1 MKKITLLMIATFS
14 LSMVFAQKNVV
25 LKINHKLANGSF
37 NFNQK
42 ASNNLNKDF
51 NITRLEYYMSSIKI
65 KHDGGQISNATDVFV
80 LVKGGNQ
87 ATEIDLGTYNIN
99 SIEAITFS
107 IGVNAPINNQDPT
120 LWPANHPLSP
130 KSPSMHWGWTAGYRF
145 VALEGKAG
153 SNLTTTYEI
162 HALGNVNYFENTIS
176 LNAIEENNKLVMNIY
191 ADYTKAINDINVS
204 QGVISHGE
212 IGESITL
219 LNNFKNYVFS
229 SSSSTGIFN
238 QIELIPVNVWPNPS
252 LGKVN
257 IEFPQSA
264 KISKVEV
271 RDILGQLK
279 YSSSSDLNSIEI
291 SDKGVYFI
299 SIYDAENLKAVEKVI
314 VQ

>member
-25 LKINHKLANGSF
+25 LKINHKLANASF

-42 ASNNLNKDF
+42 ASNNLNNDF
-51 NITRLEYYMSSIKI
+51 NITRLEFYMSSIKI

-219 LNNFKNYVFS
+219 LNNFKNNVFS

>member
-1 MKKITLLMIATFS
+1 MIATFS

-65 KHDGGQISNATDVFV
+65 KHDGGQITNATDVFA

-87 ATEIDLGTYNIN
+87 ATEIDLGSFNII

-162 HALGNVNYFENTIS
+162 HALGNVNYFENTIT
-176 LNAIEENNKLVMNIY
+176 LKAVEENNKLVMNIY
-191 ADYTKAINDINVS
+191 ADYTKAINNIDVS

-219 LNNFKNYVFS
+219 LNNFKNNVFS

-238 QIELIPVNVWPNPS
+238 QTELIPVKVWPNPS